1 MRKGKRKIRIE
12 TPRGVIYIRRLPT
25 AEKFPQN
32 WSGIRH
38 LRPGWEKDSK
48 MRRDLLIQNVSGA

>member
-12 TPRGVIYIRRLPT
+12 TPRGVIYTQASNGGKVSAKLEWNPAFASRM
-25 AEKFPQN
+25 
-32 WSGIRH
+32 G
-38 LRPGWEKDSK
+38 KDSK